1 MSLRARL
8 LAAAAAVALVALAIT
23 GVATYSALRAFLYQQ
38 VDGGLESA
46 AVSLQM
52 AVDSGHGLNVPMV
65 ARLAPGMFVE
75 IRGSSGTVL
84 FTVNAQSPGGQSFT
98 PALPTSFKVPPGHP
112 GPGGNALLLTV
123 PSAQRG
129 GPAFRALA
137 AGLAQGDALIVAT
150 PLQVTSATLHRLL
163 LIELAVAAVGLLT
176 AILLGWW
183 LVVLGLTPLRQME
196 KTAGAIAAGQ
206 LSERVPEVQSGAELG
221 RLARSF
227 NVMLDRIEQAFS
239 RRDATEMAL
248 RQSEERL
255 RRFVADASHELRTP
269 VTAVAAYAELFERGA
284 HERPEDLARVLSG
297 IRAETGRMARLV
309 EDLLLLARLDEGR
322 PLESG
327 HVELVALAAAAVETA
342 RTVGPEWPVTLKAVR
357 PVEVRGDATRLR
369 QVLDNLLSNV
379 RAHTPP
385 GTATVV
391 SVMEHEQKAV
401 LTVADNGPGLSSD
414 QIEHLF
420 ERFYRADPSRTR
432 QRGGAGL
439 GLAIVQ
445 AIVNA
450 HGGQVT
456 VASEP
461 GQGTWFTVSL
471 PALPQDD
478 VDDELATGQS
488 PKSPADIGPGK
499 PLAGEDP
506 DSHSE

>member
-8 LAAAAAVALVALAIT
+8 LAAAAAVTLVALAIT
-23 GVATYSALRAFLYQQ
+23 GVATYSALRAFLYHQ
-38 VDGGLESA
+38 VDAGLESA

-75 IRGSSGTVL
+75 IRGSNGAVL
-84 FTVNAQSPGGQSFT
+84 FAVNAQSPGGRSFT
-98 PALPTSFKVPPGHP
+98 PLLPSSLKVPPGQP
-112 GPGGNALLLTV
+112 SPGGRALLITV
-123 PSAQRG
+123 SAVQRG

-137 AGLAQGDALIVAT
+137 AGLAQGAELIVAT
-150 PLQVTSATLHRLL
+150 PLAVTSATLHRLL

-183 LVVLGLTPLRQME
+183 LVVLGLAPLRQME
-196 KTAGAIAAGQ
+196 TTAGAIAAGQ
-206 LSERVPEVQSGAELG
+206 LSERVPETQSGTELG

-227 NVMLDRIEQAFS
+227 NVMLDRIQEAFS

-248 RQSEERL
+248 RRSEERL

-269 VTAVAAYAELFERGA
+269 VAAVAAYAELFERGA

-297 IRAETGRMARLV
+297 IRTETGRMARLV

-322 PLESG
+322 PLESA
-327 HVELVALAAAAVETA
+327 HVELVALAAEAVETA

-357 PVEVRGDATRLR
+357 PVEVMGDPTRLR

-379 RAHTPP
+379 RAHTPA
-385 GTATVV
+385 GTATEVRVV
-391 SVMEHEQKAV
+391 EQENEA
-401 LTVADNGPGLSSD
+401 LITVADDGPGLSRD
-414 QIEHLF
+414 QMEHVF
-420 ERFYRADPSRTR
+420 ERFYRSDPSRTR
-432 QRGGAGL
+432 QSGGAGL

-445 AIVNA
+445 AIVKA

-461 GQGTWFTVSL
+461 GQGTRFTVSL
-471 PALPQDD
+471 PVLPQD
-478 VDDELATGQS
+478 S
-488 PKSPADIGPGK
+488 PEDKQDSEPSGP
-499 PLAGEDP
+499 
-506 DSHSE
+506 